1 MNITRKRAKQE
12 NSNNLTFFSFPVFD
26 SSARMYSLAF
36 GFSQSASKSPLMPF
50 ASAQLSRASLLGL
63 TTATR
68 NDSKLFPYTH
78 IWTNVYKI

>member
-1 MNITRKRAKQE
+1 LNIITKIAKQE
-12 NSNNLTFFSFPVFD
+12 NNNYLTFFSFPVFE
-26 SSARMYSLAF
+26 SSAKMYSFAF
-36 GFSQSASKSPLMPF
+36 GFSHRASKSPLIPF

-68 NDSKLFPYTH
+68 NDSKLLPYTH